1 MPSRAPWI
9 ALGLVAA
16 VVLVAAGAV
25 GEHYRDRH
33 TPDSPSGS
41 AAAPAAPAV
50 LLSNCGRHK
59 PVQRPPAVILRCDDP
74 ADSYLANIT
83 WQQWGPSTAVGLA
96 TLQENLC
103 VPDCA
108 SGGYTESTVEVVLDT
123 PTGAVGPQ
131 QFTRLILLNLSD
143 LQRPEQ
149 HRQQVYH
156 PPLYPSG
163 RQECR
168 ISGCPRL
175 GRLTDLSSGQ

>member
-1 MPSRAPWI
+1 MPSRAPWL

-25 GEHYRDRH
+25 GEHYRERH
-33 TPDSPSGS
+33 AADPPSGS
-41 AAAPAAPAV
+41 AAAPAA

-74 ADSYLANIT
+74 ADSYLAHIT
-83 WQQWGPSTAVGLA
+83 WQQWGPSSAVGLA

-108 SGGYTESTVEVVLDT
+108 SAGYTESTVEVVLDT
-123 PTGAVGPQ
+123 PTGTVGHQ
-131 QFTRLILLNLSD
+131 QFTRLILLNPSD
-143 LQRPEQ
+143 PQRPGQ

-156 PPLYPSG
+156 PPPYPLG
-163 RQECR
+163 RQECQT
-168 ISGCPRL
+168 SGCPPI
-175 GRLTDLSSGQ
+175 GRLTDLSPGQ